1 MQNLEPL
8 DLPPSP
14 KPSASGAIVDLPGV
28 IRLLQDKS
36 WLIVSCVLL
45 AVMAA
50 AFYVGRALRVYE
62 AVSTVQ
68 VEQEDAKVV
77 KAQPVVSEDMR
88 GFDIL
93 YTVVEKLCNAAL
105 LEQVLETNHLLPQE
119 GMVVTKGSKVLT
131 REATITRFA
140 HDVKTS
146 LRGNT
151 RLIDI
156 TVRNTDPRLAA
167 QLANS
172 LVENYLEQD
181 ALMQR
186 TTTANAKVFLQLE
199 ANRQKDK
206 LEASERALQDY
217 RQTSHLVSLQESQDI
232 VTPQLQDLNKRLTQS
247 KANLVQADGAYQD
260 SLKMSTNIE
269 DLLAYPQIATDPDV
283 VQISSEVERQA
294 DAFVLIRLWC
304 RQRHPKYVLAAA
316 SLDGLKQQLAAVVL
330 KARARMQESLRII
343 HQNALTSQRGLEAEF
358 HDTETNAMHHSDSA
372 VHFNVLARQAESDQA
387 QFDALISRLHET
399 TVAEQIK
406 PERIRVIQK
415 ALAPEL
421 PASPRIRLIFGLA
434 LFGGLAVGLGIS
446 FVLSFINTSFRTV
459 DEVERHFLLP
469 VLGAIPKLPK
479 DAGASNKLVAVGDG
493 NSAGAEVFRTL
504 RATIS
509 MLGREEN
516 WRTYLFT
523 SSLPNEGKVF
533 ASVNYAASLA
543 QLGLRTLLVDMDLHR
558 PRVEEFLTGKRHRL
572 PGVTDYLLGRTK
584 FDQLCQQHKD
594 ISTLFWMPSGR
605 SVPNPSEL
613 LMQTDFQQFLNE
625 GLTQFDRIVIDA
637 APLLPVSDT
646 LLLASK
652 VQMVVL
658 VVHGCKTSRKL
669 VERSVLFL
677 RRANAPLGGI
687 VLNLLPNR
695 RLCGGY
701 YYSHYHGYGYGSYG
715 KEEEDKTPVETRR

>member
-294 DAFVLIRLWC
+294 DAFVLIRL
-304 RQRHPKYVLAAA
+304 RYREKHPKYVLAAA
-316 SLDGLKQQLAAVVL
+316 SLEGLKQQLAAAVL
-330 KARARMQESLRII
+330 RARGHMQEGLRIVY
-343 HQNALTSQRGLEAEF
+343 QNALTSQHGLEVEL
-358 HDTETNAMHHSDSA
+358 HDTETSAMQLSDSA
-372 VHFNVLARQAESDQA
+372 VHFNVLARQVESDKA
-387 QFDALISRLHET
+387 QFDALIGRLHET
-399 TVAEQIK
+399 AVAEQIK
-406 PERIRVIQK
+406 PDRIRVIQK
-415 ALAPEL
+415 ALVPEL
-421 PASPRIRLIFGLA
+421 PASPKVKLIFALA
-434 LFGGLAVGLGIS
+434 LFGGLAGGLGIS
-446 FVLSFINTSFRTV
+446 FVLFSINTSFRTV
-459 DEVERHFLLP
+459 DEVEHYLTLP

-479 DAGASNKLVAVGDG
+479 TAGASNKLVAAGDG
-493 NSAGAEVFRTL
+493 ESAGAEVFRTL

-516 WRTYLFT
+516 RKTYLFT
-523 SSLPNEGKVF
+523 SSLPNEGKTF
-533 ASVNYAASLA
+533 ASLNYAASLA
-543 QLGLRTLLVDMDLHR
+543 QQGLRTLLVDMDLRR
-558 PRVEEFLTGKRHRL
+558 PMVEEFLTGKRRHL
-572 PGVTDYLLGRTK
+572 PGVTDY
-584 FDQLCQQHKD
+584 
-594 ISTLFWMPSGR
+594 
-605 SVPNPSEL
+605 
-613 LMQTDFQQFLNE
+613 FL
-625 GLTQFDRIVIDA
+625 
-637 APLLPVSDT
+637 
-646 LLLASK
+646 
-652 VQMVVL
+652 
-658 VVHGCKTSRKL
+658 
-669 VERSVLFL
+669 
-677 RRANAPLGGI
+677 
-687 VLNLLPNR
+687 
-695 RLCGGY
+695 
-701 YYSHYHGYGYGSYG
+701 
-715 KEEEDKTPVETRR
+715 